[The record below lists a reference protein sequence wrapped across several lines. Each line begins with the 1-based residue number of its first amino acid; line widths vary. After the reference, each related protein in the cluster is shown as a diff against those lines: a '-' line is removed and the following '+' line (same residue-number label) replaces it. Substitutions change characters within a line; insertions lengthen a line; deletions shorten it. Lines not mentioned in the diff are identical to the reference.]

1 MAIASNTFLT
11 YSAKGIR
18 EDLSNVIYNISPEET
33 PFVSN
38 VGKGSIANVVY
49 DWQTDALANA
59 AANAQLEGD
68 ETAYDAVTATVRLQ
82 NYAQISRKTVI
93 ISGTE
98 EKVNKAGRR
107 SEVAYQIAKRGAEL
121 KRDIEFVCVGT
132 NQAAVAGNSTTARQT
147 GSLQAFLKTN
157 TSKDVTT
164 GSGLTPGA
172 DPVYTTIP
180 TAARTDSTTLRAFT
194 EPLLKAVIQSV
205 WKEGGTPKLLM
216 VGPYNKTVVS
226 SFAGIAETRIAAT
239 SKPTTIIAAA
249 DVYVSD
255 FGNVSI
261 VPNRF
266 QRERDAF
273 VLDPEYASIDYLRPM
288 QTMDMAKTGDA
299 DKKLMLAEWGL
310 RVMQEKAHGG
320 IFDLTISA

>member
-1 MAIASNTFLT
+1 MSIASNTFLT

-49 DWQTDALANA
+49 DWQTDALASA

-68 ETAYDAVTATVRLQ
+68 ETSYDAVTATVRLQ
-82 NYAQISRKTVI
+82 NYAQISRKSVI

-107 SEVAYQIAKRGAEL
+107 SELAYQIAKKGAEL

-132 NQAAVAGNSTTARQT
+132 GQVAVAGDSTTARKT

-157 TSKDVTT
+157 TNKASD
-164 GSGLTPGA
+164 GA
-172 DPVYTTIP
+172 DPTYSTIP
-180 TAARTDSTTLRAFT
+180 TGARTDGTQRAFT
-194 EPLLKAVIQSV
+194 EAMLKDVIQQV
-205 WKEGGTPKLLM
+205 WTEGGTPKLLM

-226 SFAGIAETRIAAT
+226 GFSGIAAT
-239 SKPTTIIAAA
+239 RVAATNQPTTIIAAA

-310 RVMQEKAHGG
+310 RVMTEKAHG
-320 IFDLTISA
+320 IIADLTTSAA